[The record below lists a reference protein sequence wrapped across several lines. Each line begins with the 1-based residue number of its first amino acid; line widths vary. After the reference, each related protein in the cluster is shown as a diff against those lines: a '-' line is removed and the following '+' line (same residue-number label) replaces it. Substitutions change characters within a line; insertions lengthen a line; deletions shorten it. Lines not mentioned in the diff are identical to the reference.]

1 MSALTKELTDR
12 QAEVWRLR
20 HDERLTFAK
29 IAKRVGISL
38 SGAYRL
44 VGKAEKTLGKNPLPV
59 EDASPEVI
67 FKSKKPLTDLQ
78 AEAYRLRH
86 DDRLTQVEIAK
97 RMGITLQ
104 GAQKHVKLAEAK
116 LGAESMGSKLP
127 KVVAPVL
134 EVLRGRLPSE
144 RVTDNRAAADAAVE
158 DPSGPATVKMLDE
171 KIVLCLS
178 YIDHDL
184 VSKGTLANIGQTVKN
199 LTDVRQIRM
208 GEPTSIVKIQDVRK
222 LEEIGKLL
230 HEEFERRGMLLEGK
244 AEKV

>member
-1 MSALTKELTDR
+1 
-12 QAEVWRLR
+12 
-20 HDERLTFAK
+20 
-29 IAKRVGISL
+29 
-38 SGAYRL
+38 
-44 VGKAEKTLGKNPLPV
+44 
-59 EDASPEVI
+59 
-67 FKSKKPLTDLQ
+67 LTDLQ

-86 DDRLTQVEIAK
+86 DDRLTRLEIAK
-97 RMGITLQ
+97 RMGITVQ
-104 GAQKHVKLAEAK
+104 GVSKHIKGAEAK
-116 LGAESMGSKLP
+116 LGEESFRRTKLP

-144 RVTDNRAAADAAVE
+144 RVTDNRAAADAAME

-199 LTDVRQIRM
+199 LTDVRQIRT

-244 AEKV
+244 VEEVG

>member
-1 MSALTKELTDR
+1 
-12 QAEVWRLR
+12 
-20 HDERLTFAK
+20 
-29 IAKRVGISL
+29 VGLSL
-38 SGAYRL
+38 SGAYAL
-44 VGKAEKTLGKNPLPV
+44 VKGAERKIGEKPLPAKAMK
-59 EDASPEVI
+59 E
-67 FKSKKPLTDLQ
+67 LTDLQ

-97 RMGITLQ
+97 RMGITQ
-104 GAQKHVKLAEAK
+104 EGAAKHVKLAEAK
-116 LGAESMGSKLP
+116 LGAESILTTKLP
-127 KVVAPVL
+127 QVVAPVV

-144 RVTDNRAAADAAVE
+144 RVTDNRAVADAAMK
-158 DPSGPATVKMLDE
+158 DPSGPATVKMLDK

-184 VSKGTLANIGQTVKN
+184 ASKATLANIGQTVKN
-199 LTDVRQIRM
+199 LTDVRQIRT

-244 AEKV
+244 VEEVG